1 MFISCN
7 KFLQTVEMQKNK
19 LESKMGLPG
28 TEDTIGIRDNLNEI
42 FHKAISAAYPD
53 IADPPVIVTSSSNPK
68 FGDYQC
74 NSALPLAQQL
84 SSSGKN

>member
-1 MFISCN
+1 
-7 KFLQTVEMQKNK
+7 MQRNR
-19 LESKMGLPG
+19 LDDRMGLSDE
-28 TEDTIGIRDNLNEI
+28 TADTAISIRENLYTI

-53 IADPPVIVTSSSNPK
+53 IVDPPVIVTTSSNPK

-74 NSALPLAQQL
+74 NSAMPLAQQL